1 MSTRRGGARRGV
13 VMIEA
18 LVGGAILA
26 VGLAV
31 LISLASHALA
41 MQQLGE
47 ERIAAASLVDELLSG
62 VLADGPLDYRRKNN
76 TEGAFAPPFEG
87 YSYMVDIKDQGE
99 IDPFLVTATV
109 RWLSHG
115 YWRDVTVQTYISQPR
130 GDLELDVR
138 EPGTPI
144 AR

>member
-1 MSTRRGGARRGV
+1 V
-13 VMIEA
+13 VLVEA

-31 LISLASHALA
+31 LISLAGHALA

-47 ERIAAASLVDELLSG
+47 ERVVAASLVDELLGS
-62 VLADGPLDYRRKNN
+62 VLAHGPLDFPGTNS
-76 TEGAFAPPFEG
+76 TEGAFAPPFER
-87 YSYMVDIKDQGE
+87 YSYFIDIKDQGE
-99 IDPFLVTATV
+99 VEPFLVTASI
-109 RWLSHG
+109 RWFSHG
-115 YWRDVTVQTYISQPR
+115 YWRDATVQTYISQPR
-130 GDLELDVR
+130 GNLDLEVR

>member
-1 MSTRRGGARRGV
+1 V
-13 VMIEA
+13 VIIEA
-18 LVGGAILA
+18 LVGGMILA

-47 ERIAAASLVDELLSG
+47 ERLVAASLVDELLSG
-62 VLADGPLDYRRKNN
+62 VLADGPLDYPRKNK
-76 TEGAFAPPFEG
+76 TEGVFAAPFEG
-87 YSYMVDIKDQGE
+87 YSYTVDIKDQGE
-99 IDPFLVTATV
+99 IDPFVVTATV
-109 RWLSHG
+109 RWFAHG
-115 YWRDVTVQTYISQPR
+115 YWRDVTIQTYISQPR
-130 GDLELDVR
+130 GDLEMEVR